1 MRKLALLLAGAL
13 LAVSAAVALAPARA
27 DEGTATKRIT
37 VVLKNRDYKVI
48 DLPPGGT
55 SHGDVRVGNADLY
68 DRRETRRIGTFH
80 LFCALTDP
88 ADEPGETAELTEC
101 LYTYRLPGGEV
112 TTQGVNRRPSLGDVA
127 TADVD
132 GVTGGTGRFRT
143 ARGDVHLLPS
153 QGDKRTIVL
162 RLVL

>member
-13 LAVSAAVALAPARA
+13 GATSAAITLAPARA
-27 DEGTATKRIT
+27 DEGATTKRIT

-48 DLPPGGT
+48 DLPPAGT

-68 DRRETRRIGTFH
+68 DVRETRRVGSFH
-80 LFCALTDP
+80 LFCTLTNP

-101 LYTYRLPGGEV
+101 LYTYRLPGGEI
-112 TTQGVNRRPSLGDVA
+112 TTQGVNRRASHGEVA

-132 GVTGGTGRFRT
+132 GITGGTRRFRS